1 MHIIK
6 SKVIGWLLSLTA
18 KALPVIFDTS
28 TEIRCNHFASFLHNA
43 KSPETQAQTSVFNP
57 GITKASIIVLR
68 KRRKKRLLDEKVNGT
83 AIDGSRQCQDSS
95 GP

>member
-18 KALPVIFDTS
+18 KALPAIFDPS
-28 TEIRCNHFASFLHNA
+28 IEIRCNHLASFLHNA
-43 KSPETQAQTSVFNP
+43 KSPETQAQTSVFTP

-68 KRRKKRLLDEKVNGT
+68 KKRKKRLHDEKLME
-83 AIDGSRQCQDSS
+83 QQ
-95 GP
+95 